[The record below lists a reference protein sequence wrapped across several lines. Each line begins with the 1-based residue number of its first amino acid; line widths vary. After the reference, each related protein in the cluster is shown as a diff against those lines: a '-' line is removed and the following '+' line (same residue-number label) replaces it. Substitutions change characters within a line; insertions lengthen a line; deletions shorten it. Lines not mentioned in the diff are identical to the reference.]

1 MKRSRFDSQLSF
13 DPNDIKKILLIQ
25 LGDIGDV
32 VLTFPLI
39 AKLNQRFSPAEL
51 VVAVREKTA
60 ELVEESGIAKEV
72 ISVDKKKR
80 GIIGGIKHQK
90 NFFKHLR
97 KQRFDLAID
106 LRHGTRGAI
115 LAFLSGAPE
124 RIAFYTAKETFWRNR
139 LFTRLAPIT
148 YSREMY
154 FGEYLMSLLEYFS
167 LADGPF
173 RLEISVSEN
182 TKTRAEELFTRENI
196 PAGKPLVAI
205 QPFSL
210 WPHKEWSAEKFARLA
225 DRIDSVFGYPV
236 LLIGSKDEAER
247 AAEIA
252 GQSRA
257 KIYNL
262 AGKTPLG
269 LLPAVFAMCS
279 FFIGIDSAGL
289 HIAAAAKVPTAGI
302 FGPSLFTSWAPRGKN
317 HRLIAKDWP
326 CVPCDRKG
334 CEGSEVSRCLDQLT
348 VEETWRMVKEHMEST
363 IGENATTQT

>member
-1 MKRSRFDSQLSF
+1 
-13 DPNDIKKILLIQ
+13 
-25 LGDIGDV
+25 V
-32 VLTFPLI
+32 VLTFSLI
-39 AKLNQRFSPAEL
+39 TKLHERFPSAEI
-51 VVAVREKTA
+51 VVVVRDKTA
-60 ELVEESGIAKEV
+60 ELVEESGIVKEV

-80 GIIGGIKHQK
+80 GIIGGIIHQK
-90 NFFKHLR
+90 NFFKVLR
-97 KQRFDLAID
+97 KHRFDLAID

-139 LFTRLAPIT
+139 LFTRLAPT
-148 YSREMY
+148 AYSPEKY
-154 FGEYLMSLLEYFS
+154 FGEYMLSLLEYFS

-173 RLEISVSEN
+173 RLEIPVSEN
-182 TKTRAEELFTRENI
+182 NKTRAKELFIRENI
-196 PAGKPLVAI
+196 PAGKPVVAI

-210 WPHKEWSAEKFARLA
+210 WPHKEWPAEKFARLA
-225 DRIDSVFGYPV
+225 DRIDSVYGYPL

-257 KIYNL
+257 DIYNL

-269 LLPAVFAMCS
+269 LLPAVFGMCS

-289 HIAAAAKVPTAGI
+289 HIAAVAGIPTAGI

-317 HRLIAKDWP
+317 HRVIKKDWP

-334 CEGSEVSRCLDQLT
+334 CEDSEVSRCLDQLT
-348 VEETWRMVKEHMEST
+348 VEETWRILKDHMESA
-363 IGENATTQT
+363 IGENAKMQTKKTAGPS